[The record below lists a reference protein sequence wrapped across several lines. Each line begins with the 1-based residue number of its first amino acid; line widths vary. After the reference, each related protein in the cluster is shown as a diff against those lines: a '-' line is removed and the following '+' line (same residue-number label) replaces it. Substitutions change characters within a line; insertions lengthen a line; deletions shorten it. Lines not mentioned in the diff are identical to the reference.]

1 MNKRDQDNLA
11 KLYVEQ
17 YVDYEGE
24 SAWIPSGNKSYDDSP
39 LSEEDIEKI
48 YSALENI
55 DTDRFS
61 EILGERTNE
70 LYSNI
75 QNAMKIIYPLLN
87 RQPPREEY

>member
-48 YSALENI
+48 FRVFESLSLE
-55 DTDRFS
+55 F
-61 EILGERTNE
+61 
-70 LYSNI
+70 I
-75 QNAMKIIYPLLN
+75 QTTSL
-87 RQPPREEY
+87 